1 MQVAQVN
8 GQAEQV
14 ELVKKKESWQVT
26 QAIAELQFAHGS
38 EHAIQL
44 GELRKYPSEQ
54 EVHVYPE
61 KNEQAIHPA
70 GQGSH
75 PFETR

>member
-1 MQVAQVN
+1 MQVAQAK

-14 ELVKKKESWQVT
+14 VPVKKNESWQVT
-26 QAIAELQFAHGS
+26 QATAELQFAQGS

-54 EVHVYPE
+54 EVHVYPVV
-61 KNEQAIHPA
+61 KEQATHPA

-75 PFETR
+75 PPETR

>member
-1 MQVAQVN
+1 VQVAQIK

-14 ELVKKKESWQVT
+14 VPVKKNASWHVT
-26 QAIAELQFAHGS
+26 HAIAELQLAQGS
-38 EHAIQL
+38 EQAIQL

-54 EVHVYPE
+54 EVHVYPD
-61 KNEQAIHPA
+61 KKEQTVHPA

-75 PFETR
+75 PSETK